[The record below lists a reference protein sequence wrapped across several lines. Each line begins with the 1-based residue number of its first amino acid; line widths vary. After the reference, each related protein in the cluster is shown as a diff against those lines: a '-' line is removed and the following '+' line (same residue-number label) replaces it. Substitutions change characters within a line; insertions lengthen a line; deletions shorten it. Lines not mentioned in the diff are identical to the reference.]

1 MVEQKQVEHQMSAG
15 GVVYRTI
22 DGVIEIVLCGR
33 NTPRQWS
40 LPKGTPDND
49 ETIAETALREVNEET
64 GLRVKILQH
73 LGIISYWFVRTND
86 GVRCHKIVHYFL
98 MQPISG
104 SIQKH
109 DHEFDEVRWFP
120 GEEAVRILHYANDA
134 SIVEKALTR
143 VREETEIG

>member
-1 MVEQKQVEHQMSAG
+1 MVEQEQVEHQMSAG

-22 DGVIEIVLCGR
+22 DGVIETVLCGR

-49 ETIAETALREVNEET
+49 ETVAETALREVNEET

-98 MQPISG
+98 MQPVSG

-134 SIVEKALTR
+134 SIVEKALTQ
-143 VREETEIG
+143 VREEPGIG

>member
-1 MVEQKQVEHQMSAG
+1 MVEHEHVEHQMSAG

-22 DGVIEIVLCGR
+22 DGVIETLLCGR
-33 NTPRQWS
+33 NNPRHWS
-40 LPKGTPDND
+40 LPKGTPEDG
-49 ETIAETALREVNEET
+49 ETVAETALREVREET
-64 GLRVKILQH
+64 GLRVEILQH

-86 GVRCHKIVHYFL
+86 GIRCHKIVHYFL
-98 MQPISG
+98 MRPIGG

-120 GEEAVRILHYANDA
+120 GEEAVRILHYPNDA

-143 VREETEIG
+143 VREESEVG